1 MTLEELESLW
11 NQAKENIEM
20 SSEEVI
26 SRLKSQAN
34 RLPNKPGVYI
44 MSNDKDK
51 VIYVYKAK
59 GLKIERRSYFTQNLL
74 MKKWKLF

>member
-1 MTLEELESLW
+1 
-11 NQAKENIEM
+11 M

-44 MSNDKDK
+44 MSND
-51 VIYVYKAK
+51 ITAF
-59 GLKIERRSYFTQNLL
+59 RSAN
-74 MKKWKLF
+74 

>member
-11 NQAKENIEM
+11 NQAKENDREM
-20 SSEEVI
+20 SSEQVI

-51 VIYVYKAK
+51 VIYVGKAK
-59 GLKIERRSYFTQNLL
+59 GLKIE
-74 MKKWKLF
+74 